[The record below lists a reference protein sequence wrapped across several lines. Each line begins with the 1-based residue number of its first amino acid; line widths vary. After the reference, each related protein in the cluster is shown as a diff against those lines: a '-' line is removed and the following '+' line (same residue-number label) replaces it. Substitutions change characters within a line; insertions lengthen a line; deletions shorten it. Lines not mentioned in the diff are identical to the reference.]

1 MKIRQAYPLLLAHAD
16 DDFPIK
22 GRTRFQKM
30 IFLFQIEMSEKYP
43 NRGLDYGYIP
53 YHYGPYSSKLQEDI
67 DELIADE
74 YLQQKAHQDPFGNY
88 FYEYKLTS
96 KGEKLAE
103 DLLTED
109 KYADHRFMS
118 AYRILKKVKN
128 DANYTDLN
136 KLLKNIY
143 QKHPDYAKFSVYEF

>member
-30 IFLFQIEMSEKYP
+30 IFLFQVEMSEKYP

-53 YHYGPYSSKLQEDI
+53 YHYGPYSSKLQEDV
-67 DELIADE
+67 DDLIADG
-74 YLQQKAHQDPFGNY
+74 YLQQKAYQDRLGNY
-88 FYEYKLTS
+88 FYEYKPTA

-109 KYADHRFMS
+109 KYADYRFVS
-118 AYRILKKVKN
+118 AFKILKQVKN
-128 DANYTDLN
+128 DANYTELET
-136 KLLKNIY
+136 LLKKVY
-143 QKHPDYAKFSVYEF
+143 QEHPEYAKFSIYEF